1 MPHVVVG
8 ARTDV
13 GHHRSLNED
22 ALLVGERVWVVAD
35 GMGGHAAGDV
45 ASSLAVQSLRALD
58 GGDDLA
64 PADVPV
70 AVERTN
76 DALVDYGSEHPEAR
90 GMGTT
95 VTGLAEVSIAA
106 VPHWVVFNVGDSR
119 TYRYVGGELRRLTV
133 DHSEVEELVAGGL
146 IDADEARVHPV
157 RHIITR
163 SVGMRPTPTVD
174 VWLLP
179 ETAGERFLLCSD
191 GLTGELTD
199 PEIAAVLAEHGD
211 PRAAASALVDAVLA
225 TDARDNVTVIV
236 VDVVGAENDA
246 GDESTVPQA
255 ELSPAP
261 AVGGER

>member
-95 VTGLAEVSIAA
+95 VTGLAEVSIGA

-133 DHSEVEELVAGGL
+133 DHSEVEELVAQGL
-146 IDADEARVHPV
+146 IDADEARVHPA

-199 PEIAAVLAEHGD
+199 PEIAAVLA
-211 PRAAASALVDAVLA
+211 